1 MITKKSTDGKWF
13 PNDNSFFF
21 PEKLDLHLYSIQEL
35 LKSIKVN
42 GEVSQ
47 ENYDSL
53 VIIKEQAEM
62 LLKQFNEQY
71 EEN

>member
-1 MITKKSTDGKWF
+1 MITKKPTDGKWF
-13 PNDNSFFF
+13 PNDNSFLF

-47 ENYDSL
+47 EKYDAL